1 MKKQWLSPLQTSLV
15 SGLLACLSLTACGSA
30 SLSPAQMAPYSAQM
44 QNMQAMRAPATL
56 QAQSQS
62 RSNAALQ
69 VSFVK
74 AYSRNTA
81 ENEAVTRKDPNS
93 PGAMLVRLIDSARQ
107 TLDGSFY
114 DIDSALIVE
123 ALIRAQKRGVRVRL
137 VTDSDNMT
145 AKNSGPQGPPRPAI
159 VALKKAGIPVIDDQR
174 SGIMHN
180 KFIVADGQSVWCG
193 STNLTDTSLYSHNNN
208 ALVINS
214 VQLAESYTTEFV
226 RLFTHRIFGPNPPR
240 TVPYPRVQVGSAMID
255 VYFSPRGGG
264 QEAVMRELNSAKKRI
279 LFMTFSLTDKTAG
292 DIIAQKQA
300 QGVQIAGVFDSWL
313 GAGKYS
319 LFSPLKADGMD
330 VRKDGNEALLHHKVI
345 IVDDTVITGS
355 YNYSNNAENSNNENF
370 LIIRNA
376 PAITAAYL
384 QEFDRVRSVSRPGA
398 VRPEFQ

>member
-1 MKKQWLSPLQTSLV
+1 MNKKWFSPLQTALCA
-15 SGLLACLSLTACGSA
+15 GLLAGLSLTACGSN
-30 SLSPAQMAPYSAQM
+30 LSPAQMASYSAQM
-44 QNMQAMRAPATL
+44 QAAQQQQMHALRAPAPL
-56 QAQSQS
+56 QAQSS
-62 RSNAALQ
+62 AALQ

-81 ENEAVTRKDPNS
+81 ENEAITRKDPNS
-93 PGAMLVRLIDSARQ
+93 PAAMLVRLIDSARQ

-145 AKNSGPQGPPRPAI
+145 VKNSGPQGPPRPAI

-208 ALVINS
+208 AVLVKS
-214 VQLAESYTTEFV
+214 VELATSYTAEFE
-226 RLFTHRIFGPNPPR
+226 RLFTQRIFGPNPPR
-240 TVPYPRVQVGSAMID
+240 TVPFPRVKVGSATVD
-255 VYFSPRGGG
+255 VFFSPKGGG
-264 QEAVMRELNSAKKRI
+264 QAAVMKELSQAKKRI

-292 DIIAQKQA
+292 EIISQKQA
-300 QGVQIAGVFDSWL
+300 KGIQVAGVFDSWL
-313 GAGKYS
+313 GAGRYS

-376 PAITAAYL
+376 PAITAAYV
-384 QEFDRVRSVSRPGA
+384 QEFERIRSVSRPGA

>member
-1 MKKQWLSPLQTSLV
+1 
-15 SGLLACLSLTACGSA
+15 
-30 SLSPAQMAPYSAQM
+30 M
-44 QNMQAMRAPATL
+44 QNMQALRAPAAL
-56 QAQSQS
+56 QAQAQSQA
-62 RSNAALQ
+62 NAALQ

-81 ENEAVTRKDPNS
+81 ENEAFTRKDPNS

-180 KFIVADGQSVWCG
+180 KFIVADGKSVWCG

-208 ALVINS
+208 ALVLKS
-214 VQLAESYTTEFV
+214 VELAASYTNEFE
-226 RLFTHRIFGPNPPR
+226 RLFSLKIFGPNPPR
-240 TVPYPRVQVGSAMID
+240 VVPFPRVQVGSATVD
-255 VYFSPRGGG
+255 VYFSPKGGG
-264 QEAVMRELNSAKKRI
+264 QAAVMRELSNAKKRI

-292 DIIAQKQA
+292 DIIAKKQT

-313 GAGKYS
+313 GAGRYS